1 MRLKINWPHVKRY
14 GEYHLRWQFSGVF
27 MMVPMYYIATSGLP
41 LWANILIVQ
50 FLGAITFWKLDEWIF
65 SHKIEGE

>member
-1 MRLKINWPHVKRY
+1 
-14 GEYHLRWQFSGVF
+14 

>member
-1 MRLKINWPHVKRY
+1 MRLGINLPHMKRY

-27 MMVPMYYIATSGLP
+27 MMLPMYYLTDLGLP
-41 LWANILIVQ
+41 LWVTNIVTQI
-50 FLGAITFWKLDEWIF
+50 LGAIAFWKLDEWIF